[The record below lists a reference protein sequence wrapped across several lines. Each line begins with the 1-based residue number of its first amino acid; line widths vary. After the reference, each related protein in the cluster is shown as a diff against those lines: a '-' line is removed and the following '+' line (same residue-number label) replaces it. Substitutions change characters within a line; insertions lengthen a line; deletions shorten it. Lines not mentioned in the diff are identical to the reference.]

1 MFKVL
6 LMQVNFL
13 SITIFVKLHV
23 GLGHLR
29 DEVIQC
35 ISLLLF
41 FHIMGTLVLI
51 DILRIFT
58 RSFTLSVAL
67 ILKDKIRRQLLLV

>member
-58 RSFTLSVAL
+58 RSFTLSIPLV
-67 ILKDKIRRQLLLV
+67 LKDKVWWQLLLV